1 MACQGNNFMVLQ
13 DGTTYTFSQI
23 LELNLETEEI
33 LADLGYRYRS
43 APLSLHSVEVS
54 CLAQQ
59 LEQMRA
65 QMRERLPFV
74 PLTNEAAYRAFYV
87 TPLLFALLDRVRFKM
102 HIEYLVTGGRLN
114 GTVDYLLRGR
124 HDLVV
129 AGARNGDLE
138 SGFREL
144 AVQMVAVSEQ
154 AATPTVNSIHP
165 RRARKAHRAERARG
179 GPSGKQVA
187 QGAQTQLFGVVTAGP
202 IWQFGLLGKGQKRI
216 TKDTEAYVLP
226 RDLERLVGIIAGL
239 LGESESEQVN
249 SKREGEKQSWANN

>member
-1 MACQGNNFMVLQ
+1 MVLQ

-87 TPLLFALLDRVRFKM
+87 TPLLFAVLDQVKFKM
-102 HIEYLVTGGRLN
+102 NIEYPVTGGRLK
-114 GTVDYLLRGR
+114 GAVDYWLRGR
-124 HDLVV
+124 QELVV
-129 AGARNGDLE
+129 TGAKSGDLE
-138 SGFREL
+138 GGFRML
-144 AVQMVAVSEQ
+144 AVQMVGLSEH
-154 AATPTVNSIHP
+154 AATPTVGPIHP
-165 RRARKAHRAERARG
+165 RRARKAQRAGRARG
-179 GPSGKQVA
+179 GPSGRQFGE
-187 QGAQTQLFGVVTAGP
+187 GAQTQLLRRSHVGANLAVWSFGKRAEENHEGHGGVPVAARSGAIGRYFGGTAGR
-202 IWQFGLLGKGQKRI
+202 KRI
-216 TKDTEAYVLP
+216 
-226 RDLERLVGIIAGL
+226 
-239 LGESESEQVN
+239 
-249 SKREGEKQSWANN
+249 

>member
-1 MACQGNNFMVLQ
+1 MACQRSNSMALQ
-13 DGTTYTFSQI
+13 EGTTYTFSQI
-23 LELNLETEEI
+23 FELNSETEEI

-43 APLSLHSVEVS
+43 APLSLHSADVS
-54 CLAQQ
+54 RLAPQ

-65 QMRERLPFV
+65 QLRERLPFV
-74 PLTNEAAYRAFYV
+74 PMTNEAAYRAFYV
-87 TPLLFALLDRVRFKM
+87 TPLLFAVLDEVRFKM
-102 HIEYLVTGGRLN
+102 NIEYTVAGGRLN

-124 HDLVV
+124 HDLVA

-165 RRARKAHRAERARG
+165 RRARKASRAGRARG

-187 QGAQTQLFGVVTAGP
+187 QGARTQLFGVVTAGP
-202 IWQFGLLGKGQKRI
+202 IWQFGLLEKGQKRI
-216 TKDTEAYVLP
+216 TKDTEEYLLP
-226 RDLERLVGIIAGL
+226 RDLVRLVGIIAEL